1 MSDLRQLPEWGE
13 WLRRTGWSVEK
24 LGLVGGR
31 KTQAFVRKIPLLPL
45 YIVKIQRFEGEIE
58 KMEIEK
64 LRRRYRIIYMVV
76 EPLTDVQCR
85 PWLEAG
91 YGWEKSP
98 FLPAKTRVIDL
109 TRSEKSLWN
118 DLDQNA
124 RRILNKKNRVRVTSI
139 LAEEFFSGWKKFSP
153 TLILTHWQFKTLNEV
168 LKKKVEYWASV
179 EGGITA
185 SAIMMIYS
193 DDGAHYYQTWTSKE
207 GRRNNGQFYL
217 VWDRILDAKKRKK
230 KYFDFEGIYDQRHP
244 LKNWKGFS
252 EFKRKFG
259 GYEVTY
265 PGCLYKWF

>member
-98 FLPAKTRVIDL
+98 F
-109 TRSEKSLWN
+109 
-118 DLDQNA
+118 
-124 RRILNKKNRVRVTSI
+124 
-139 LAEEFFSGWKKFSP
+139 
-153 TLILTHWQFKTLNEV
+153 
-168 LKKKVEYWASV
+168 
-179 EGGITA
+179 
-185 SAIMMIYS
+185 
-193 DDGAHYYQTWTSKE
+193 
-207 GRRNNGQFYL
+207 
-217 VWDRILDAKKRKK
+217 
-230 KYFDFEGIYDQRHP
+230 
-244 LKNWKGFS
+244 
-252 EFKRKFG
+252 
-259 GYEVTY
+259 
-265 PGCLYKWF
+265 